1 MLLKF
6 CCGSLGYNCFAV
18 FSMPRREFHTLPNNK
33 TPVGCLFGKMNHVT
47 YRVMMPFPFLSLNS
61 TTPGVST
68 LAQIMCTQ
76 RETLRASCFSD
87 VLLGLMHTK
96 SVAGKHQGEKLPWS
110 TLDGPGRS
118 LQMMLDLFAPSPF
131 SQRCFRSTYGIVQ
144 TPDG

>member
-1 MLLKF
+1 MIIYSADHSLKHSPSLRIQHIFEDGYEGGLGVNIPEILMLLKF

-96 SVAGKHQGEKLPWS
+96 SVAGKH
-110 TLDGPGRS
+110 
-118 LQMMLDLFAPSPF
+118 
-131 SQRCFRSTYGIVQ
+131 
-144 TPDG
+144 